1 MNWRVQAWRN
11 LWRDARAGELR
22 LLLVAVVLGLAG
34 LSAVAFLADRI
45 QAGLQ
50 RDAAQLLGGDVVVVS
65 DQPTP
70 PDMQQRARDEGLRGV
85 LTLSFPTMA
94 RAEAAGEALPRSRL
108 VALKAVEAGYPL
120 RGRLQTGTQRTAEG
134 LWQGAA
140 TADIPAPGEAWAD
153 AALLDALGLQLGEH
167 LLLGDS
173 RLRLSRV
180 LLREPDRGAG
190 FMNFAPRVLIHRD
203 DLAATGLVQPASRVT
218 WRYAW
223 VGPSDAV
230 ARYSAWAEAHS
241 QSDAVRGVRIES
253 LEAGRPEMRQTLDRA
268 SQFLR
273 LVALLAALLSAVAV
287 ALAARSFADRHL
299 DECAM
304 LRVLGVSQ
312 RDMACMYATEFVWVG
327 AVASWLGVMLGYAV
341 HAVLVL
347 GLAGLI
353 ETELPPPSWMPVW
366 LGLGVGMTLLLA
378 FGLPPV
384 LQLAQVPALRVMRRD
399 IGGLRWGSVTVWL
412 LGLTGFGLLLLAAS
426 RDLRLGG
433 LVLGGFGAGLL
444 VFAALTWLAVAL
456 LRRTV
461 REEVAPTW
469 LLLAT
474 RQIAARPAL
483 AMVQVSTLAMGL
495 LALFLLTLLR
505 TDLVDSW
512 RQATPREAPNRFVIN
527 IQPWQ
532 AASFTEHLQAQGV
545 SSFDWF
551 PMVRGRLVAINGRS
565 ITPGQFS
572 QERAQRLVDR
582 EFNLS
587 YTTRWPE
594 HNQLLSGRWSVG
606 DANSL
611 SLEEG
616 IATTLGI
623 QLGDVLSFDMAGVL
637 HEARV
642 TSLRKVDWTSLRA
655 NFFVLF
661 PVDALGSVP
670 MTYLAAF
677 RIGAGAAQARV
688 SDGAPPERTATSL
701 AAFDNALLARFP
713 NVTSVDLTATIDQVQ
728 SVLTQVVRAV
738 ELLFVF
744 TLATGWVVVVTSIR
758 TVREARAREY
768 AVLRALGATERLLG
782 RVQAAELLGVGALAG
797 ALASGL
803 TLVLGWALA
812 HRVFD
817 FDWQPSAWMP
827 LAGVGVG
834 AGLAWLAGWW
844 GLRDVLHRPV
854 VQTLREAR
862 V

>member
-1 MNWRVQAWRN
+1 MNWRLQAWRN

-22 LLLVAVVLGLAG
+22 LLLIAVVLGLAG

-70 PDMQQRARDEGLRGV
+70 EALQQRARDEGLRGV
-85 LTLSFPTMA
+85 ITLSFPTMA
-94 RAEAAGEALPRSRL
+94 RTDAQEPQLPRTRL
-108 VALKAVEAGYPL
+108 VALKAVQPGYPL
-120 RGRLQTGTQRTAEG
+120 RGTLQTGVQRASDDR
-134 LWQGAA
+134 WQAQP
-140 TADIPAPGEAWAD
+140 TRDLPAPGEAWVD
-153 AALLDALGLQLGEH
+153 AALLDALGLQLGDP
-167 LLLGDS
+167 LWLGDS

-180 LLREPDRGAG
+180 LVREPDRGAG
-190 FMNFAPRVLIHRD
+190 FMNFAPRVMIHD
-203 DLAATGLVQPASRVT
+203 ADLAATGLVQPASRIT
-218 WRYAW
+218 WRYAL
-223 VGPSDAV
+223 VGAPDAV
-230 ARYSAWAEAHS
+230 ARYAAWAEAYS
-241 QSDAVRGVRIES
+241 QRDAVRGVRVET

-287 ALAARSFADRHL
+287 ALAARSFAARHL
-299 DECAM
+299 DECAL
-304 LRVLGVSQ
+304 LRVFGVSQ
-312 RDMACMYATEFVWVG
+312 RDMAWMYAAEFVLIG
-327 AVASWLGVMLGYAV
+327 TVASALGLLLGYGL
-341 HAVLVL
+341 HALLVL

-353 ETELPPPSWMPVW
+353 ETELPAPGWTPVW
-366 LGLGVGMTLLLA
+366 LGGGVGMTLLLA

-384 LQLAQVPALRVMRRD
+384 LQLARVPALRVMRRE
-399 IGGLRWGSVTVWL
+399 IGGLRAGSVSVWL
-412 LGLTGFGLLLLAAS
+412 LGVSGFVVLLLAAS

-433 LVLGGFGAGLL
+433 LVLGGFAGGLL
-444 VFAALTWLAVAL
+444 VFAALTWLAVAV
-456 LRRTV
+456 LRRVV
-461 REEVAPTW
+461 REEVAPTG

-474 RQIAARPAL
+474 RQIASRPLL
-483 AMVQVSTLAMGL
+483 AVVQVSTLAMGL

-512 RQATPREAPNRFVIN
+512 RQATPTQAPNRFVIN

-532 AASFTEHLQAQGV
+532 AQAFQAHLQAQGV
-545 SSFDWF
+545 ASYDWF

-565 ITPGQFS
+565 ITPGQY
-572 QERAQRLVDR
+572 QEERAQRLVDR

-606 DANSL
+606 DAHSL

-616 IATTLGI
+616 IARTLGI
-623 QLGDVLSFDMAGVL
+623 QLGDVLRFDMAGVL

-642 TSLRKVDWTSLRA
+642 TSLRQVDWTSLRA

-661 PVDALGSVP
+661 PVDELASVP

-677 RIGAGAAQARV
+677 RVGAGTRTDETRPSAPSAA
-688 SDGAPPERTATSL
+688 GASL

-713 NVTSVDLTATIDQVQ
+713 NVTSVDLTATLDQVQ
-728 SVLTQVVRAV
+728 SVLTQVIRAV

-744 TLATGWVVVVTSIR
+744 TLATGWVVVLTSIR

-768 AVLRALGATERLLG
+768 AVLRALGATERLLW
-782 RVQAAELLGVGALAG
+782 RVQTAELLGVGALAG
-797 ALASGL
+797 ALASVL
-803 TLVLGWALA
+803 TLALGWALA
-812 HRVFD
+812 HRVFE
-817 FDWQPSAWMP
+817 FDWQPAGWMP
-827 LAGVGVG
+827 LAGIGVG
-834 AGLAWLAGWW
+834 ALLAWLAGWW
-844 GLRDVLHRPV
+844 GLRGVLQRPV